1 MSCFESLTGGFTQDC
16 ARPTKSGLRSKGL
29 ILNVEDIDHWAVSGA
44 ANQFL
49 PVLKAGKVAFPIEVL
64 GSNPFTGTNVASAVD
79 DFQRSFTKTVVFN
92 IPVSGSAAA
101 LKVEQLTKSQWGFVI
116 MVEGKDAGGDLNGT
130 FMIFGKDEPLLCT
143 VAKDYVAGV
152 SAPIIT
158 ATSVEKGYENF
169 FFMTDLATTKSAFDV
184 LYAADL
190 TKRLYL
196 LEAEQAGEDVIL
208 FATLLF
214 GTAPATELYN
224 LVTSIISG
232 AGTVGTAS
240 AVVDTPT
247 VAHLSGTRQEV
258 GTILAV
264 NDMDSCLIHA
274 ALVEIAAETAGTQ
287 IYFTASFY
295 KAIGTILTTA

>member
-1 MSCFESLTGGFTQDC
+1 MACFENLTGGFTQDC
-16 ARPTKSGLRSKGL
+16 NNPIKSGLRSKGL
-29 ILNVEDIDHWAVSGA
+29 ILNVDDIDHWATSGA

-49 PVLKAGKVAFPIEVL
+49 PVLKAGKVAFPIDVL
-64 GSNPFTGTNVASAVD
+64 GSVPFTGTNVASAVD

-101 LKVEQLTKSQWGFVI
+101 LKVEQLTKSNAGFVI

-169 FFMTDLATTKSAFDV
+169 FFHTDLATTKTAFDV
-184 LYAADL
+184 LYNADL
-190 TKRLYL
+190 TKRLYF
-196 LEAEQAGEDVIL
+196 LEIDDEVNASVL
-208 FATLLF
+208 ATLIF
-214 GTAPATELYN
+214 GVAPATERYN
-224 LVTSIISG
+224 LVTSIISVTG
-232 AGTVGTAS
+232 TAGTPS

-247 VAHLSGTRQEV
+247 VAHLSGSKQVV
-258 GTILAV
+258 GSLV
-264 NDMDSCLIHA
+264 GLDNLDGYMVHV
-274 ALVEIAAETAGTQ
+274 ALVEIEPEASGSPT
-287 IYFTASFY
+287 YFTASKY
-295 KAIGTILTTA
+295 NMLGVIASIV